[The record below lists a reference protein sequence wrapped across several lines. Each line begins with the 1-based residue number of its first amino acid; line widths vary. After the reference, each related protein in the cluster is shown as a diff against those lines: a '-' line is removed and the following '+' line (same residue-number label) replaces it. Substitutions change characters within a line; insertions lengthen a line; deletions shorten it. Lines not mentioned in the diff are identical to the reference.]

1 MATLT
6 VDADLEFWID
16 IPGSRSVNGTLTGS
30 GKALELWVSHPSLFG
45 GRSDADAIRGL
56 ANGLAGKGLQIRV
69 VTPSGPLVT
78 LGAPRTSWLHRRV
91 TGSRHIHIDRA
102 AGLWSLIRGRNQA
115 PSGGAL
121 PSAELAPP
129 ATPFLPLPTMFR
141 RARQLVTT
149 THDPD
154 RGGNPRL
161 SLSSGTHV
169 GDHHPT
175 VFPLRNDVT
184 TIGAG
189 ADCDIRLPG
198 LEPLHAEI
206 RHDSEDEFVL
216 VRRATAG
223 TTRVHGAQV
232 ETVILRT
239 GSGINLGP
247 WQLSYIRD
255 EYADHGR
262 PYGGR
267 IGGELGHQRSQPS
280 RAWQQRQVEATDDL
294 APLVKTHPH
303 PPWPRHGPNTSGDL
317 P

>member
-1 MATLT
+1 VATLT
-6 VDADLEFWID
+6 VDADLEFRLD

-30 GKALELWVSHPSLFG
+30 GKVLQLWVSHPSLFG
-45 GRSDADAIRGL
+45 GRSDAGVIRGL
-56 ANGLAGKGLQIRV
+56 ANGLAGKGLSIRV

-91 TGSRHIHIDRA
+91 TGSRHIRIERA
-102 AGLWSLIRGRNQA
+102 AGFWSLVRGRKQA

-121 PSAELAPP
+121 PSGELAPP
-129 ATPFLPLPTMFR
+129 PTPFLPLPAVFR
-141 RARQLVTT
+141 RARRLVTT

-161 SLSSGTHV
+161 SLPAGAHIGV
-169 GDHHPT
+169 HHPT
-175 VFPLRNDVT
+175 VFPLRDDVT
-184 TIGAG
+184 TIGTG
-189 ADCDIRLPG
+189 VDCDIRLPG

-232 ETVILRT
+232 ETAVLRT
-239 GSGINLGP
+239 GSGIALGP

-267 IGGELGHQRSQPS
+267 IGGELGHQRPQPS
-280 RAWQQRQVEATDDL
+280 RARLQRQVE
-294 APLVKTHPH
+294 
-303 PPWPRHGPNTSGDL
+303 GDR
-317 P
+317 